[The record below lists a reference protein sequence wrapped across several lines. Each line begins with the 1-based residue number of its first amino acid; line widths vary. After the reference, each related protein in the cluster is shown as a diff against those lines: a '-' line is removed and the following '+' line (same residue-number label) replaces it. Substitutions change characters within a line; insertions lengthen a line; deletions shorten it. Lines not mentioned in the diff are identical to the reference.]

1 MKIFV
6 NKKIKMLFCKILLC
20 ITIFII
26 FAVLCVRLEN
36 TAIYIF
42 IAAVC
47 MSAIILILCYKYF
60 YKQNKIIE
68 DAAAKIREYSLGNTK
83 ARIECN
89 DEGELNKLFH
99 EMNSLAAI
107 MNTHAEKEICLKKFL
122 KKTISDISH
131 QLKTPL
137 AALNIYNGIMQ
148 DNITDSDTVKEF
160 TDLSEKELDRIE
172 TLVQNILK
180 LTKLDSG
187 TIAINKENENVYEIL
202 EDIKNRFVFRANQE
216 EKQIIVTGDTDAEII
231 CDRVWFIE
239 AIENIVKN
247 ALDHTSSGDKILL
260 SCKSSASII
269 QITITDNGSGI
280 HQEDLYH
287 IFKRFYR
294 SRFSKDTQG
303 TGLGLSLAKSIIE
316 EHNGTIE
323 VDSELEK
330 GTIVI
335 INFFI
340 TTKL

>member
-1 MKIFV
+1 
-6 NKKIKMLFCKILLC
+6 
-20 ITIFII
+20 
-26 FAVLCVRLEN
+26 
-36 TAIYIF
+36 
-42 IAAVC
+42 
-47 MSAIILILCYKYF
+47 
-60 YKQNKIIE
+60 
-68 DAAAKIREYSLGNTK
+68 
-83 ARIECN
+83 
-89 DEGELNKLFH
+89 
-99 EMNSLAAI
+99 